1 MAKILAQAGVSLA
14 DIYNV
19 VGSIAGIEELITR
32 EVHPFHEMGHTIFS
46 ERVSADIIRATS
58 GDILQNVD
66 FDVVLDELGEVPSR
80 LLGVCVLTDAV
91 ARLNYAQISVRDPTT
106 EREIPLFVWDN
117 NEESMVVRIQENGA
131 ALTNWDY
138 LATAL
143 GGGAGVP
150 SMLFSTAQP
159 LDVNEIAFRG
169 RSAGFGAGT
178 VEVVALLYQ
187 AGPQLKGLSSRGL
200 PLPSW

>member
-19 VGSIAGIEELITR
+19 VGSIAGIEELISR
-32 EVHPFHEMGHTIFS
+32 EVHPFHEMGTTIFS

-58 GDILQNVD
+58 GDILQNTD

-117 NEESMVVRIQENGA
+117 NESSMVARIQENGA

-138 LATAL
+138 LASPLNGPA
-143 GGGAGVP
+143 VP
-150 SMLFSTAQP
+150 SMLFSTRQP

-187 AGPQLKGLSSRGL
+187 AGPQLAGLSSRGL